1 MGIVYTMPSIVYTML
16 EVVYT
21 MPGGHTM
28 PSIVYTMLE
37 VVCTMPRGPYDARGP
52 YDVRASYIRCYTMPW
67 GHTML
72 YNALGSYFCCL
83 LPSHIHITRFPYENV
98 FISFCPRL
106 GLNSDVWNLKLG
118 PTKWAT
124 LKQWCPI
131 NFLISSKSYQ
141 KCVFLVLRE
150 SARIFLCYS
159 FVGCFYSTSKDEF
172 KCVSQNK

>member
-1 MGIVYTMPSIVYTML
+1 MSLMDINYAMETTGKYIKTQLVQTSRSLKLRT
-16 EVVYT
+16 T
-21 MPGGHTM
+21 QF
-28 PSIVYTMLE
+28 
-37 VVCTMPRGPYDARGP
+37 
-52 YDVRASYIRCYTMPW
+52 ASNLYKPCCTMPW

-141 KCVFLVLRE
+141 KCVVLVLRE